1 MRSSSSSSLS
11 RNYFGRALGALLLL
25 SFCTLSTFRPAGAHS
40 LPEGSE
46 HRTHSL
52 LSAQNLSNEG
62 EASVTPSVSLETIM
76 EKALTAYGGIS
87 NLRSAY
93 NNCEL
98 AGEIKFGGSQGRI
111 FAYKHVGKNGQW
123 RTDVESNVDSTNPN
137 GVDVKIT
144 AFDGYRVWQS
154 GGEGATYLS
163 KEQSKLLEQDDDRRP
178 FLLSLWKQP
187 KYKFQFDGESEFHK
201 VPAWSITISKL
212 DETPCTLFLDKNNF
226 MVLGIT
232 YTVSSNDRTVKGER
246 VFSEYRPALG
256 TVWPFRTAENLDG
269 ELAYEIALANAAAA
283 DSTGID
289 FFAKPGMKQNLRL
302 TQAVTVPFD
311 YSQKEIVCKARI
323 DGSEEL
329 NLLFDTGSSDTI
341 IDRRLAAQL
350 FLSRGNDFKISTFGG
365 DVSTQVTKIKR
376 LEVGSLI
383 INDVS
388 AKVLDLSN
396 QSRQLGKNIA
406 CVIGMNIIGNFL
418 VTIDYSKPSLTFADL
433 LSSQP
438 LQQSSVPFS
447 HISAPVVKATLAGN
461 DTQEFLMDTGAA
473 FNHIPTAVA
482 NRHLG
487 RDGTAKHIVEGTGLD
502 GRPVQLGTLAIDQVM
517 IDSLP
522 VHRVAFTYPIGSQA
536 QQSPLSN
543 RLGQGDTKL
552 DSSENVGILGNPFWQ
567 NFVVTIDSQL
577 LRIYLKPNPIVAIK
591 NQIESALAFG
601 DSQLIT
607 KRELRGAETA
617 YQRALMLADSARE
630 PRYQA
635 LAQGRLGNLRRIMA
649 HDLKRPEHTQV
660 AYNYFS
666 KADEIARKADLKD
679 VQGRVLADWSLL
691 YSDNGQMMLAKQT
704 IDKAMLLAPQ
714 DPNVNVDC
722 AVHFFRARQ
731 YPEMQRYIDK
741 VLFLDPDNWQGLW
754 YQVKLSEMFNDL
766 AKEKETLA
774 EITKFYPWSKVASD
788 KLKTVTVTLQLLK
801 STSAPAPP

>member
-1 MRSSSSSSLS
+1 MRRPSSSSVSQK
-11 RNYFGRALGALLLL
+11 NRAGTPEAFLL
-25 SFCTLSTFRPAGAHS
+25 SCLCSLAILQPAAAQQSETGNLSASQNP
-40 LPEGSE
+40 GSE
-46 HRTHSL
+46 SEV
-52 LSAQNLSNEG
+52 AN
-62 EASVTPSVSLETIM
+62 ASETTLQMII

-98 AGEIKFGGSQGRI
+98 TGEIKFGGSQGRI
-111 FAYKHVGKNGQW
+111 FAYKHTTKNGQW
-123 RTDVESNVDSTNPN
+123 RTDVESNADSTNPS

-154 GGEGATYLS
+154 GGEGASYLS
-163 KEQSKLLEQDDDRRP
+163 KDQSTLLEEEDLRRP
-178 FLLSLWKQP
+178 SLLSYWRQP
-187 KYKFQFDGESEFHK
+187 KFKFQFDGEAEFHR
-201 VPAWSITISKL
+201 VPAWSITVTKG
-212 DETPCTLFLDKNNF
+212 DEPPSTLFLDKNNF
-226 MVLGIT
+226 MVLGIK
-232 YTVSSNDRTVKGER
+232 YSVSSKDRTVEGER

-256 TVWPFRTAENLDG
+256 TVWPFRISEKLDG
-269 ELAYEIALANAAAA
+269 DLAYEVVLANAAGA
-283 DSTGID
+283 DSVGID
-289 FFAKPGMKQNLRL
+289 YFAKPGMKQNLRL

-329 NLLFDTGSSDTI
+329 NVLFDTGSSDTI

-350 FLSRGNDFKISTFGG
+350 FLFRGSDYKMSTFGG
-365 DVSTQVTKIKR
+365 DVSTQTTKLKR
-376 LEVGSLI
+376 LEMGNLI
-383 INDVS
+383 INDVN

-406 CVIGMNIIGNFL
+406 CVIGMNVIGNFM
-418 VTIDYSKPSLTFADL
+418 VTIDYSKPALTFDDL

-438 LQQSSVPFS
+438 LKESSVSFS
-447 HISAPVVKATLAGN
+447 RVSAPIVKASLGGN
-461 DTQEFLMDTGAA
+461 DTQEFLFDTGAA

-482 NRHLG
+482 NRHAG
-487 RDGTAKHIVEGTGLD
+487 KEGASKHVVEGTGLD
-502 GRPVQLGTLAIDQVM
+502 GRAVQLGTLTIDPVM

-522 VHRVAFTYPIGSQA
+522 VHRVAFTYPIGPSA
-536 QQSPLSN
+536 LP
-543 RLGQGDTKL
+543 RPGQGDINL
-552 DSSENVGILGNPFWQ
+552 DKSENMGILGNPFWQ

-577 LRIYLKPNPIVAIK
+577 LRLFLKPNPLVAIK
-591 NQIESALAFG
+591 SQIEGALTYG
-601 DSQLIT
+601 DAQLIT
-607 KRELRGAETA
+607 KRELRTSEAA
-617 YQRALMLADSARE
+617 YQKALMIADSAHE

-635 LAQGRLGNLRRIMA
+635 LAQARLGNLRRIMA

-691 YSDNGQMMLAKQT
+691 YSDNGQMELAKQT
-704 IDKAMLLAPQ
+704 IDKALLLAPQ
-714 DPNVNVDC
+714 DPAVNVDC

-754 YQVKLSEMFNDL
+754 YQLKLAEMFTDL
-766 AKEKETLA
+766 QKQKETLQ
-774 EITKFYPWSKVASD
+774 EIVKYYPWSKVASD
-788 KLKTVTVTLQLLK
+788 KLKTVNLSLQLLK
-801 STSAPAPP
+801 NPPAMPPAQ